1 MAHCAAEGQTVQ
13 SVTREELVAV
23 LAKTYETTK
32 EHLNE
37 KQRRLLLGAHA
48 LQLGHGGVGAVCTS
62 VGVHRKTVTRGL
74 REVRKEQKLASKIRL
89 PGGGRPKKTDTDPK
103 LLADTKKL
111 VDVQTR
117 GDPMSLLRWCSKST
131 RKIAEALKT
140 LGHKVSDRL
149 VARIL
154 ASLGFSLQ
162 ACSKTFEGRG
172 HDDRNAQ
179 FEHVDATIQTH
190 ILAGQPVVSVD
201 TKKKELVGNFA
212 NSGRDYQ
219 PVGTPEQVNVYDFPN
234 LAEGKAVPY
243 GIYDVAKNTGY
254 VNVGTDHDTAAFAV
268 SSILLWWENVGQH
281 DYPEATKL
289 LIVADGGGSNGSRV
303 KAFKVGLAGFAQQTS
318 LEVSVCHLPPGTSK
332 WNKIEHRMFS
342 HITMNWR
349 GRPLR
354 SFEEVVELI
363 SSTTTTTGLKIV
375 ANLDIGEYPVG
386 VRYTDADIEALH
398 MTRHAFHGKWNYTLH
413 PDLVD

>member
-1 MAHCAAEGQTVQ
+1 
-13 SVTREELVAV
+13 
-23 LAKTYETTK
+23 
-32 EHLNE
+32 
-37 KQRRLLLGAHA
+37 
-48 LQLGHGGVGAVCTS
+48 
-62 VGVHRKTVTRGL
+62 
-74 REVRKEQKLASKIRL
+74 
-89 PGGGRPKKTDTDPK
+89 
-103 LLADTKKL
+103 
-111 VDVQTR
+111 
-117 GDPMSLLRWCSKST
+117 MSLLRWCSKST